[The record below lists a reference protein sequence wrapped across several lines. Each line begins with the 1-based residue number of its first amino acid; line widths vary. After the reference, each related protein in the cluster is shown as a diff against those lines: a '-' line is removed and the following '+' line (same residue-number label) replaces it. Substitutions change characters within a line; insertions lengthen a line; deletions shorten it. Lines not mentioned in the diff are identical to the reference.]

1 MKEVKQERAIDA
13 LAKGGA
19 TVARTAD
26 NEDPGFEAILTLID
40 PNGWQRAPP

>member
-13 LAKGGA
+13 LARGA